1 MKNKKYDNAKIFII
15 CRSMVQVKI
24 FLKAFDMKDFS
35 RYPQLID
42 ECGDVSFRLE
52 NNIYEGFGNKD
63 FYLNGD
69 EYWQFKPVEFS
80 DYFLPTFIEIDE

>member
-15 CRSMVQVKI
+15 CKSMIQVKI
-24 FLKAFDMKDFS
+24 FLKAFDMKDYS
-35 RYPQLID
+35 GYPQSID

-52 NNIYEGFGNKD
+52 NNIYQAYGNSQ
-63 FYLNGD
+63 FYLNSD

-80 DYFLPTFIEIDE
+80 DYFFPTFIEIDE